1 MFLLAMLVVIVIDT
15 SVQAV
20 EQAPSL
26 GVSPVH
32 AFTTLAIT
40 LTAVVGLVG
49 GALTVAVAA
58 VAVGPAWLV
67 ASALHRVG
75 STGVQLAVWTV
86 FGALTGLLV
95 VGLSALLTDDGAPT
109 LPEIVVVVVVAAA
122 SVDYGWWR
130 VSRSRRRPLDD
141 EGVERAE

>member
-1 MFLLAMLVVIVIDT
+1 MFLLAMLVVLVIDT

-49 GALTVAVAA
+49 GALAVAVAA
-58 VAVGPAWLV
+58 VAIGPAWLV
-67 ASALHRVG
+67 ARALRRVS
-75 STGVQLAVWTV
+75 STGAQLAVWTV

-95 VGLSALLTDDGAPT
+95 VGLSALLTHDGAPSLFET
-109 LPEIVVVVVVAAA
+109 VVVALVAAA

-141 EGVERAE
+141 EGVDRAE